1 MDQIVNGI
9 SNNNNNLNHASGL
22 LNVMPSSVRGRRT
35 SHHNKYCSCEE
46 ENNTIDP
53 LYTST
58 RDYSFLF
65 HYIIC
70 FYEATLPDSPS
81 FYAADPMAETA
92 IQCHYDVLGIDMEAN
107 AATVKKAHRQL
118 ALQHHP
124 DKGGDEEVFKRIQ
137 EAYECLSDPAE
148 RQWYDEH
155 RSAILQG
162 WSTNNQDGN
171 NSKDLI
177 FQVAPFMHPS
187 CFSGFDDETVNGFYA
202 VYGQVF
208 EAVARE
214 EAAASTDSHL
224 PVDFGN
230 LRSEWATVAA
240 FYQAWES
247 FASQLSF
254 AWADVY
260 DSLSEPNRRIRRA
273 MDDANKKARKSA
285 KKDRNAEI
293 QALVH
298 FVKKRDP
305 RVAQRADAVRREKQQ
320 KEAESKR
327 NKALWKEEQKAAAEE
342 WRQEAADRMAQ
353 MEEEDRQAGRIRLAD
368 LEDDDYEYDVGKK
381 KGKKKKKGKNINHC
395 YEEED
400 EVVEEEDKKSD
411 EDEVKTDNSA
421 LDIEVEEGDADSQEE
436 ETHSHG
442 EVSDEES
449 GESSSEEEEEPDVW
463 RCACCRKDFKSV
475 GQMENHMRSKKH
487 KEAFKKYQGI
497 GDK

>member
-1 MDQIVNGI
+1 MQ
-9 SNNNNNLNHASGL
+9 
-22 LNVMPSSVRGRRT
+22 
-35 SHHNKYCSCEE
+35 
-46 ENNTIDP
+46 
-53 LYTST
+53 
-58 RDYSFLF
+58 
-65 HYIIC
+65 
-70 FYEATLPDSPS
+70 
-81 FYAADPMAETA
+81 
-92 IQCHYDVLGIDMEAN
+92 AN
-107 AATVKKAHRQL
+107 AAMIKKAHRQL

-124 DKGGDEEVFKRIQ
+124 DKGGDGEAFKRIQ

-162 WSTNNQDGN
+162 WSTNHSDGDN
-171 NSKDLI
+171 ASFI
-177 FQVAPFMHPS
+177 FQVGPFLHPS
-187 CFSGFDDETVNGFYA
+187 CFSGFGDDETGNGFYV

-208 EAVARE
+208 AAVARE
-214 EAAASTDSHL
+214 EAAASSDSHL

-230 LRSEWATVAA
+230 VRSEWSMVTA

-254 AWADVY
+254 AWADVH

-273 MDDANKKARKSA
+273 MDDANKKARKAA

-305 RVAQRADAVRREKQQ
+305 RVAQRADAVRREKVQ
-320 KEAESKR
+320 KEAASQKE
-327 NKALWKEEQKAAAEE
+327 KALRKEEQKAAAEE

-381 KGKKKKKGKNINHC
+381 KKGKKKKKNNNKFDQL
-395 YEEED
+395 EEE
-400 EVVEEEDKKSD
+400 EEEDKGDEAVGDIENDNIEPRNEEGEADRHEDETNSQEDVYHEESD
-411 EDEVKTDNSA
+411 EFS
-421 LDIEVEEGDADSQEE
+421 
-436 ETHSHG
+436 
-442 EVSDEES
+442 SDE
-449 GESSSEEEEEPDVW
+449 EEEEEPDVW
-463 RCACCRKDFKSV
+463 RCECCRKDFKST

-487 KEAFKKYQGI
+487 KEAFKKYQAKAGE
-497 GDK
+497 